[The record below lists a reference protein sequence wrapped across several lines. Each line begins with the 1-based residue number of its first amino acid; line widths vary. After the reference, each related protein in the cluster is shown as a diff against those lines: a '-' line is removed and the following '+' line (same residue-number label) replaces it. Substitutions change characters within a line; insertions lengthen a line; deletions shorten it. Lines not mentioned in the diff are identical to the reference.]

1 MARSKI
7 VVPGPGDSIPPKSS
21 ENSRGLKGRSARRP
35 VVVPDPG
42 GSAAPAPKTSRRHA
56 KYVVG
61 PGMAPKAKRAKD
73 GTNRVARR
81 SDARTSSKAPKKRR
95 RSARVG
101 LVVVVLMALIA
112 GYYSAVAWRTNAAV
126 KHTGP
131 EVLAALSA
139 DPGPTNILMI
149 GSDTRAGGNSIIP
162 GESKAGLADVMMIVQ
177 IRGGSARILSIPRD
191 TRVKLPGYGDQ
202 KINAS
207 MPLGGPVM
215 AVNAVKALTG
225 LPIHR
230 FATID
235 FEGFIGV
242 TDSVGGVELC
252 LDNAQRDSMSGLNLA
267 AGCQIVNGEQALA
280 FVRSRHTQIL
290 VNGTWTTD
298 GTGDIGRIQRQQ
310 KFLGALMNKLSTPAS
325 MTYRAW
331 SLGPALA
338 SAFTTD
344 PKFSAF
350 TSAKAARAMVGGSD
364 SMELMALPTVPAT
377 INGIAYLDP
386 KQPEAQQ
393 VINNFRQQ

>member
-7 VVPGPGDSIPPKSS
+7 VVPGPGDSDYP
-21 ENSRGLKGRSARRP
+21 EREVSRGSKGRSAHRP
-35 VVVPDPG
+35 LVVPDPG
-42 GSAAPAPKTSRRHA
+42 DGAASAPKVSRRHA

-61 PGMAPKAKRAKD
+61 PGMAPKARSAKT
-73 GTNRVARR
+73 GGNAPTRGPEKPTKNRTR
-81 SDARTSSKAPKKRR
+81 KKRS

-101 LVVVVLMALIA
+101 LIALIVLA
-112 GYYSAVAWRTNAAV
+112 LTVGYYSAVAWRTNAAV
-126 KHTGP
+126 RHTGP

-139 DPGPTNILMI
+139 GPGPTNILML
-149 GSDTRAGGNSIIP
+149 GSDTRAGGNAIIP

-207 MPLGGPVM
+207 MPLGGPAM

-230 FATID
+230 FAIID

-280 FVRSRHTQIL
+280 FVRSRHTQVL
-290 VNGTWTTD
+290 VNGVWTAD

-310 KFLGALMNKLSTPAS
+310 KFLGALMSKLSTPAS
-325 MTYRAW
+325 ITYRAW
-331 SLGPALA
+331 SLGPALGG
-338 SAFTTD
+338 AFTTD
-344 PKFSAF
+344 PNFNVF
-350 TSAKAARAMVGGSD
+350 TSARAARALVGGSD

-393 VINNFRQQ
+393 VINNFRQ

>member
-1 MARSKI
+1 
-7 VVPGPGDSIPPKSS
+7 
-21 ENSRGLKGRSARRP
+21 
-35 VVVPDPG
+35 
-42 GSAAPAPKTSRRHA
+42 
-56 KYVVG
+56 
-61 PGMAPKAKRAKD
+61 MAPK
-73 GTNRVARR
+73 
-81 SDARTSSKAPKKRR
+81 SKAAGGGASRAARGSEAPSKIRAPRKRS
-95 RSARVG
+95 RSKRIG
-101 LVVVVLMALIA
+101 LIILIAVVLTV
-112 GYYSAVAWRTNAAV
+112 GYYSAVAWRTNSAV

-139 DPGPTNILMI
+139 DPGPINILMI

-162 GESKAGLADVMMIVQ
+162 GESKAGLADVMMIIQ

-215 AVNAVKALTG
+215 TVNAVKALTG

-230 FATID
+230 FAIID

-290 VNGTWTTD
+290 VNGSWTTD

-331 SLGPALA
+331 DLGPALGG
-338 SAFTTD
+338 AFTTD
-344 PKFSAF
+344 PKFGVL
-350 TSAKAARAMVGGSD
+350 TSARAARAMVGGSD

-377 INGIAYLDP
+377 MNGIAYLDL
-386 KQPEAQQ
+386 KQPDAQQ
-393 VINNFRQQ
+393 VINSFRKQ